1 MKAKNYIALGKI
13 LHNSFQIIPKD
24 KPKEL
29 GRFTTLIVNLCNYLK
44 TTNPK
49 FDENRFIAGI
59 YKKS

>member
-1 MKAKNYIALGKI
+1 MKKKNYEAIEKI
-13 LHNSFQIIPKD
+13 LHNSYNLIPKD

-49 FDENRFIAGI
+49 FDESKFIDGV
-59 YKKS
+59 YNKS